1 MYAVKEVNVTEEL
14 NFSLQSTDID
24 FSDISRYLG
33 TEIVYWVSTPYY
45 I

>member
-1 MYAVKEVNVTEEL
+1 MEEL

-24 FSDISRYLG
+24 FSDLNRDLV
-33 TEIVYWVSTPYY
+33 TKIVYWVGIPFH